1 MSKSEVDE
9 RGLSRRQWLLGVG
22 SIAAGYTVGQL
33 AHGSSVVFGAPGADA
48 ALVPSQVDGACEW
61 PTTAGWVAAFGS
73 LEEAA
78 REAATRSYER
88 YKAGGG

>member
-1 MSKSEVDE
+1 MSTNEILED
-9 RGLSRRQWLLGVG
+9 GISRRDWLLGVG
-22 SIAAGYTVGQL
+22 AIAAGYTVSQMANG
-33 AHGSSVVFGAPGADA
+33 AGVAFGAPTEGLLPDDV
-48 ALVPSQVDGACEW
+48 LGACEW

-78 REAATRSYER
+78 REAAVRSYER

>member
-1 MSKSEVDE
+1 MSVSKSEVFED
-9 RGLSRRQWLLGVG
+9 GMSRRQWLLGIGTVT
-22 SIAAGYTVGQL
+22 AGYTVGQM
-33 AHGSSVVFGAPGADA
+33 ASGASVAFGAYPDA
-48 ALVPSQVDGACEW
+48 LLPAEVMGACEW

-78 REAATRSYER
+78 REAATRAYER

>member
-1 MSKSEVDE
+1 MSTSEVFE
-9 RGLSRRQWLLGVG
+9 EGISRRQWLLGVG
-22 SIAAGYTVGQL
+22 AIAAGYSVGQL
-33 AHGSSVVFGAPGADA
+33 ANGTGVAFGAYPDA
-48 ALVPSQVDGACEW
+48 LLPAEVLGACEW

-78 REAATRSYER
+78 KEAAVRSYER